1 MNHTL
6 TICPYCG
13 TGCSF
18 YLLSDE
24 RGRAVGVQPSST
36 HPVGQGQLCAKGWN
50 AFAFVSH
57 PERLTTPLVRRQGE
71 LVPASW
77 EEALSLVAEG
87 LLAIRRQ
94 HGPQALMFAS
104 SAKATNE
111 ENFLLMKLARAV
123 FSTNNIDHCA
133 RLCHA
138 ASVTGLVDT
147 LGSAAMTNSISCL
160 DEADLFFVIGANPTE
175 QHPIIGAR
183 LLQAT
188 RRGAGLIVADSR
200 RIRLAHHADLHLR
213 PRQGSDVALL
223 NAMAHVILSE
233 GLEDRTFISTRTENF
248 AALQRNVAD
257 WPPERATAVTGLPA
271 EQIAAAARL
280 LAAANKAMILYAM
293 GLTQHLHG
301 ADNVRAIA
309 NLALLTGNVGRPGA
323 GINPLRGQNNVQG
336 ACDMGALP
344 DVFSGYQQVADPA
357 VRQKFARAWGVDALP
372 ERPGLTLTA
381 AMNTALAGQL
391 HGMFIMG
398 ENPLLSDPD
407 QAHARRALQA
417 LQLLVVQDIFLTETA
432 QLADVVLPAASF
444 AERDGTFTSTERRV
458 QRVRRAL
465 AAPGACRS
473 DGDILCA
480 LAERSGFQG
489 MRYAHPAEVMA
500 EIAALTPIYA
510 GISYARLEGPGLQ
523 WPCPTT
529 EHPGTPVLH
538 ETAFPRGRG
547 RFCPV
552 QPHTDQEIPDAA
564 FPLLLSTGR
573 NAFQYHTGT
582 MTRRSHLLER
592 EEPTPYVEIHPQDA
606 HSLGIRLR
614 ETIAVVTRRGR
625 IEVAARITET
635 VSAGTLFL
643 PFHYAEG
650 AANILTRNALDAE
663 SGTPAY
669 KVNAARVEKITG
681 QEGQ

>member
-1 MNHTL
+1 MKHTL

-18 YLLSDE
+18 YLLTDE
-24 RGRAVGVQPSST
+24 HGQAVGVQPSST
-36 HPVGQGQLCAKGWN
+36 HPVSRGQLCAKGWN
-50 AFAFVSH
+50 AFAFVNH
-57 PERLTTPLVRRQGE
+57 PQRLTTPLLRRGSE

-77 EEALSLVAEG
+77 EEALSTVAER
-87 LLAIRRQ
+87 LQAIRRQ

-111 ENFLLMKLARAV
+111 ENYLLMKLTRAV
-123 FSTNNIDHCA
+123 FGTNNVDHCA

-138 ASVTGLVDT
+138 ASVTGLADT
-147 LGSAAMTNSISCL
+147 LGSAAMTSSIACV

-183 LLQAT
+183 LLQAL

-213 PRQGSDVALL
+213 PRHGSDVALL
-223 NAMAHVILSE
+223 NAIAHVILAE
-233 GLEDRTFISTRTENF
+233 GLEDRAFIAERTENIESLRATV
-248 AALQRNVAD
+248 AA
-257 WPPERATAVTGLPA
+257 WPPERAAAVSGVPA

-280 LAAANKAMILYAM
+280 LAGAGKAMILYAM
-293 GLTQHLHG
+293 GLTQHRHG

-309 NLALLTGNVGRPGA
+309 NLALLTGNIGRPGA

-344 DVFSGYQQVADPA
+344 EVYSGYQKVADAA
-357 VRQKFARAWGVDALP
+357 VREKFAAAWGVASLP
-372 ERPGLTLTA
+372 ETPGLTLTA
-381 AMNTALAGQL
+381 AMNATLTGGVR
-391 HGMFIMG
+391 GMFIMG
-398 ENPLLSDPD
+398 ENPVLSDPD
-407 QAHARRALQA
+407 QAHARRALA
-417 LQLLVVQDIFLTETA
+417 SLELLVVQDIFLTETA

-444 AERDGTFTSTERRV
+444 AERDGTFTNTERRV
-458 QRVRRAL
+458 QRLRRAL
-465 AAPGACRS
+465 PPPGECRGDGEILGELAARAGY
-473 DGDILCA
+473 
-480 LAERSGFQG
+480 QG
-489 MRYAHPAEVMA
+489 MRYAHPAAIMA

-510 GISYARLEGPGLQ
+510 GISYARLEEHGLQ
-523 WPCPTT
+523 WPCPSA

-538 ETAFPRGRG
+538 QQAFPRGRG
-547 RFCPV
+547 RFFPV
-552 QPHTDQEIPDAA
+552 EPQADSEAPDQD

-592 EEPTPYVEIHPQDA
+592 EEPAPYVEIHPQDA
-606 HSLGIRLR
+606 QRLGIRPR
-614 ETIAVVTRRGR
+614 ETVAVVTRRGR
-625 IEVAARITET
+625 IEVAARVTET
-635 VSAGTLFL
+635 VSTGTLFL

-650 AANILTRNALDAE
+650 AANILTRNDLDAE

-669 KVNAARVEKITG
+669 KVSAARVEKIAAQG
-681 QEGQ
+681 GR